1 MGTAEEVYS
10 VVASGLMVSDLEEN
24 HYESL
29 FDENPMKMCWKI
41 HKPFFMAMKTAI
53 SDFMVLN

>member
-10 VVASGLMVSDLEEN
+10 VVSSDLVVSDLEEN

-29 FDENPMKMCWKI
+29 FDEVPMKMFWKI